1 MAHRVLLYTL
11 DGATDVAEAYLASR
25 GLVDEFELVG
35 MAHKPMASPTA
46 AELAN
51 FEAVLGEFM
60 PVDAAEAD
68 VMSSAGVRLVA
79 SMSIGL
85 NHVDVAALAE
95 RGVLTTSCPGYCAD
109 EVAEHA
115 VALMLDLMRQ
125 VTASNRDVL
134 AGSWDPHFGYEMRRA
149 SSQTCGLVFF
159 GSIARRVAPIVQALG
174 MHVVVW
180 APTKAGDELAA
191 AGCEKVDTLDE
202 LLVRSDVVSLHCP
215 LIPMTERLIGASE
228 LARMKPTAFLVNTSR
243 GAVVDEG
250 ALADALETGTIRA
263 AGLDVLAD
271 ETHPNKRLV
280 DSPRCIVTPH
290 LAYESREAAR
300 ALVTMSMKSVCEL
313 LVDGRTPGWVT
324 WKR

>member
-1 MAHRVLLYTL
+1 MAHHVLLYTL
-11 DGATDVAEAYLASR
+11 DGTTDVAEAYLASR
-25 GLVDEFELVG
+25 GLADRFVLVG
-35 MAHKPMASPTA
+35 LAHRPMASPTA
-46 AELAN
+46 SELAG

-60 PVDAAEAD
+60 PVRAEEAD
-68 VMSSAGVRLVA
+68 VMSSAGIRLVA

-95 RGVLTTSCPGYCAD
+95 RGILTANCPGYCAD

-125 VTASNRDVL
+125 VTTSNRDVL
-134 AGSWDPHFGYEMRRA
+134 AGTWDPHFGYEMRRA
-149 SSQTCGLVFF
+149 TSQTCGLVFF
-159 GSIARRVAPIVQALG
+159 GGIARHVAPIVQALG

-180 APTKAGDELAA
+180 APTKTGSELAA

-202 LLVRSDVVSLHCP
+202 LLARADVVSLHCP
-215 LIPMTERLIGASE
+215 LIPMTKGLIGAPE
-228 LARMKPTAFLVNTSR
+228 LARMKSTAFLVNTSR
-243 GAVVDEG
+243 GAVVDEE

-271 ETHPNKRLV
+271 EAHPNKRLV
-280 DSPRCIVTPH
+280 DNPHCIVTPH
-290 LAYESREAAR
+290 VAYESREAAE

-313 LVDGRTPGWVT
+313 LVDGRTPEWVA
-324 WKR
+324 